1 MCKNCIHYEICIK
14 FINNKDKLKQCELYA
29 NKALYTKLPCMLGE
43 TVYVVR
49 KMNQEECIKAGI
61 TPEIVNAKNYTY
73 KCVSYC
79 DRPYKIVE
87 TEMKKSYYNH
97 FGITVFLD
105 YKEALQKLKKMNK
118 DVEK

>member
-14 FINNKDKLKQCELYA
+14 FINNKDKLKQCELFA

-61 TPEIVNAKNYTY
+61 VPLVYKFHNRTY
-73 KCVSYC
+73 KVIQHQ
-79 DRPYKIVE
+79 DRPYKIEQTTV
-87 TEMKKSYYNH
+87 KRSYYNN
-97 FGITVFLD
+97 FGKTVFLS
-105 YKEALQKLKKMNK
+105 YEKALQKLKEINK
-118 DVEK
+118 DVER